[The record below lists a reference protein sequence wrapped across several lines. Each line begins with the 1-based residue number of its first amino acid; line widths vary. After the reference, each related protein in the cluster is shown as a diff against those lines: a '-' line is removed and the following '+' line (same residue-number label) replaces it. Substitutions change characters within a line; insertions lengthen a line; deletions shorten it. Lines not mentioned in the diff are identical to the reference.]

1 MFSSKLLDLFIKHFE
16 LMFRGVLI
24 ALRLLHIPLGLIDL
38 FLKYN
43 VLLRALRD
51 VPYASGKFLSIIELL
66 LQAFLNKGD
75 FLLACAESH
84 FAVLLSDQ

>member
-51 VPYASGKFLSIIELL
+51 VPYASGKFLSIIKLL
-66 LQAFLNKGD
+66 LQALLNKGD